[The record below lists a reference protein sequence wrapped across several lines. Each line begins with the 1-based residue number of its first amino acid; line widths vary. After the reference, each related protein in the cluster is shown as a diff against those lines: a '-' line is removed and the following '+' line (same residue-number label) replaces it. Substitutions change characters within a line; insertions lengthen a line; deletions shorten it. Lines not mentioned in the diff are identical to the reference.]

1 MGYMLGTLA
10 HDLKEASPT
19 EWDDLFHRPSVA

>member
-10 HDLKEASPT
+10 HDLKETSPT